1 VRAVPGPVSTSY
13 KIALRGIRF
22 RARFGASRSE
32 RDIPQDVSV
41 DVDLELPAATLPAR
55 DNVRDVFD
63 YDRVARLVVE
73 EGTAREHR
81 LLETYARLVL
91 DRLTSDT
98 PALAIRVAVSKLR
111 VPTTY
116 SVESVVVELAARRG

>member
-1 VRAVPGPVSTSY
+1 MSTERTY
-13 KIALRGIRF
+13 RIELRGVRF

-32 RDIPQDVSV
+32 RDLPQDVSV
-41 DVDLELPAATLPAR
+41 DVDLTLPYAMMPES
-55 DNVRDVFD
+55 DHVSDVFD

-73 EGTAREHR
+73 EGVAREHR

-91 DRLTSDT
+91 ERLLDET
-98 PALAIRVAVSKLR
+98 PALDVRVAVAKQR

-116 SVESVVVELAARRG
+116 SVDAVTVVLSAARRPV